1 MFPVTDNDSVQK
13 AYEGAKSRYAAFG
26 VDTDGVMKK
35 LSSIPV
41 SMNCWQG
48 DDVVGFEGQ
57 SALSGG
63 GILATGNYP
72 GRARTP
78 AELRKDAEFAFD
90 LIPGPRR
97 FNLHASY
104 LEAGGKSIERD
115 QIGPEHFARWIDWA
129 RQNRIGLDF
138 NGTFF
143 SHPKAADG
151 FTLAH
156 PDAEVRNFWIRH
168 AQASRKISAAM
179 GKELGTPSVDNLW
192 IPDGM
197 KDYPANRKKYRDLLT
212 DSLDRVFSESLDPAH
227 TIDAVEAKL
236 FGIGSEAYVVGSHE
250 YYVGYAVSRKMM
262 LCLDAGHFHPTEQ
275 ISDKISAL
283 LCFLDELLLHV
294 SRPMR
299 WDSDH
304 VVLMD
309 EATTGIMSEIKR
321 ANAFDHVRLAVDF
334 FDASINRIVAWTV
347 GMRATIRSVLL
358 ALLEPTQ
365 QLRDAEEKGRY
376 GERLALME
384 EFKALPF
391 GAVWDKYCLDQGV
404 PVGSAWIDTVK
415 TYEAA
420 ELSKRC

>member
-1 MFPVTDNDSVQK
+1 MLPSADKDQVQK
-13 AYEGAKSRYAAFG
+13 TYEAARTSYRAYG
-26 VDTDGVMKK
+26 VDTDAI
-35 LSSIPV
+35 LRQAAAIPV

-57 SALSGG
+57 SSLSGG

-72 GRARTP
+72 GRARTA
-78 AELRKDAEFAFD
+78 AELRQDAEFAFG

-104 LEAGGKSIERD
+104 LETTGKTVERD
-115 QIGPEHFARWIDWA
+115 EVGPEHFAGWIKWA
-129 RQNRIGLDF
+129 KELGVGLDF

-156 PDAEVRNFWIRH
+156 PDKEIRDFWIRH
-168 AQASRKISAAM
+168 ARATRTISAAM
-179 GKELGTPSVDNLW
+179 GRELGSTCVDDLW
-192 IPDGM
+192 IPDGL
-197 KDYPANRKKYRDLLT
+197 KDFPANRKKYRDLLT
-212 DSLDRVFSESLDPAH
+212 DSLDKVFEEKLNPAH
-227 TIDAVEAKL
+227 MLDAVEAKL

-250 YYVGYAVSRKMM
+250 YYLGYAVSRKMM

-275 ISDKISAL
+275 LGDKISSL
-283 LCFLDELLLHV
+283 LCFLDELLIHV

-309 EATTGIMSEIKR
+309 DATTGIMHEIAR
-321 ANAFDHVRLAVDF
+321 AGAFDRVRLAVDF
-334 FDASINRIVAWTV
+334 FDASINRIIAWTV
-347 GMRATIRSVLL
+347 GMRSTIKSVLT
-358 ALLEPTQ
+358 ALLEPVP
-365 QLRDAEEKGRY
+365 LLKEAEDSGRF

-384 EFKALPF
+384 EFKTLPF

-404 PVGSAWIDTVK
+404 PVGSSWLNAVQK
-415 TYEAA
+415 YESDVLA
-420 ELSKRC
+420 KRK